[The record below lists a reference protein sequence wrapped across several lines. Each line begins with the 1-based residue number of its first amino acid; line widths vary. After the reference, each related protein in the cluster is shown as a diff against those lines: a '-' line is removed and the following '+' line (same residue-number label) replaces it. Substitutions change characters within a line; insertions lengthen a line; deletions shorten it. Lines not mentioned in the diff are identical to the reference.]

1 MDWGDLMVIKI
12 YRDIPS
18 EERLSIRINNEVK
31 ILDNIS
37 QDVSFII
44 NERKRYEIDIEQQIS
59 TSNVK
64 PIFILLYLLTVII
77 QGVFNI
83 LLMNTDSKWYRNIK
97 AYCLKAKLII
107 DMQQDTDVR
116 LTYVNSKYDEKNKT
130 WGLPIFTCEPN
141 FVSNVS
147 FILNPCDFKNQYFNY
162 IKRVVSVA
170 VIIILV
176 FVILLYIAV
185 VNSNNIAII
194 ILSVLMLG
202 IISLVMMLSF
212 SEHKRLKNLYQSFLN
227 QI

>member
-116 LTYVNSKYDEKNKT
+116 LTYVNSKYDEKNKI
-130 WGLPIFTCEPN
+130 WKLPIFTCEPN

-162 IKRVVSVA
+162 IKRGVSVA

>member
-1 MDWGDLMVIKI
+1 MVIKI
-12 YRDIPS
+12 YGDIPS

-107 DMQQDTDVR
+107 DM
-116 LTYVNSKYDEKNKT
+116 
-130 WGLPIFTCEPN
+130 
-141 FVSNVS
+141 
-147 FILNPCDFKNQYFNY
+147 
-162 IKRVVSVA
+162 
-170 VIIILV
+170 
-176 FVILLYIAV
+176 
-185 VNSNNIAII
+185 
-194 ILSVLMLG
+194 
-202 IISLVMMLSF
+202 
-212 SEHKRLKNLYQSFLN
+212 
-227 QI
+227 